1 MPSFTETTP
10 RRQFGRHVA
19 RLRTS
24 RQIAAPALAP
34 LLGITQ
40 PTLSK
45 IEHGKLLPSRQVLER
60 LVQALEL
67 TSRER
72 NELFERAE
80 AMLGL
85 LHRVEL
91 AHEQGYARIQK
102 LVSLLE
108 FETFSCFRLS
118 LVPGPLQTDSYVRA
132 LFCPGG
138 ARPTTDVRRAIRERL
153 KQARRLKNPSRR
165 YRFLLHEGALRVRV
179 APPNVM
185 AEQLRHVEEV
195 TSLHH
200 VDVRVL
206 RESVDYHELAIEPPQ
221 SSFDLFDR
229 DLLAVDLNGCW
240 LNLEDRTTLDRYG
253 SYFEALWTAAEDERT
268 SIATLARLRRH
279 FERGAHRH

>member
-24 RQIAAPALAP
+24 RQITAPALAP

-45 IEHGKLLPSRQVLER
+45 IEHGKLLPSRHVLEH
-60 LVQALEL
+60 LVRALEL
-67 TSRER
+67 TARER
-72 NELFERAE
+72 AELFERAE

-85 LHRVEL
+85 FHRVEL
-91 AHEQGYARIQK
+91 AHEQDYARIQK

-118 LVPGPLQTDSYVRA
+118 LVPGPLQTEDYVRA

-138 ARPTTDVRRAIRERL
+138 ARPTADVRRAIQERL
-153 KQARRLKNPSRR
+153 KQTRCLADPSRR
-165 YRFLLHEGALRVRV
+165 YRFLLHEGALRTRV
-179 APPNVM
+179 APAQVM
-185 AEQLRHVEEV
+185 ADQLRHVEQALALE
-195 TSLHH
+195 H
-200 VDVRVL
+200 VDVRIL

-221 SSFDLFDR
+221 SSFDLFDH

-253 SYFEALWTAAEDERT
+253 KYFTALWTAAEDERA
-268 SIATLARLRRH
+268 SIATLARLRRQ
-279 FERGAHRH
+279 FERGAHRR